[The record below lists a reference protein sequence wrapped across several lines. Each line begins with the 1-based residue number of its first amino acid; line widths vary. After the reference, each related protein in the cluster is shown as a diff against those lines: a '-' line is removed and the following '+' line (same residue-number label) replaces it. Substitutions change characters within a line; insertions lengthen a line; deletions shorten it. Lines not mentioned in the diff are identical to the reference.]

1 MNEILDN
8 LLRDILDYLEPKVE
22 AELVE
27 GKMVGN
33 VEMRLYQR
41 IKEMVR

>member
-1 MNEILDN
+1 MDEILDN

-22 AELVE
+22 ANLVE

>member
-1 MNEILDN
+1 MDEILNN